1 MLLVPVVVVLVA
13 EAVPD
18 VPVIDVSVPG
28 LRVYPVADVP
38 VVAAPP
44 LVPVVAPPAAAVSLV
59 TVVSDVDVS
68 VVLLGQPNM
77 KSASAS
83 TAKSVT
89 AFFIAV
95 SPSHRG
101 KSNGSARKQKRPA
114 EAGRSKRDS
123 SKC

>member
-1 MLLVPVVVVLVA
+1 MPLVLLVPVVVVLVA

-95 SPSHRG
+95 SLRIEERATAVPENKNAPPKRG
-101 KSNGSARKQKRPA
+101 VQSVTR
-114 EAGRSKRDS
+114 
-123 SKC
+123 